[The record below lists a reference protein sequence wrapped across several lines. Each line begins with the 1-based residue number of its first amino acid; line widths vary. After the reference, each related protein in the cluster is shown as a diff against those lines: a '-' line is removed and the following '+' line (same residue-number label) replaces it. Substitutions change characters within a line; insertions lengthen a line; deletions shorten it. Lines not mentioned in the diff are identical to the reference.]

1 MNKLLNEEINRY
13 KSLMGINE
21 SETDLTEQPTDFT
34 IRPKFWKNAK
44 GFGSG
49 GVRVRISKGKRIY
62 IRDGE
67 SSNRQEVSGED
78 YTVVTPNEEW
88 DAFLSNDAQMK
99 KLMDES
105 SLSAWTTLK
114 GDEDDKQYAVA
125 ALEQFNDTYP
135 TEKWKNV
142 TVGMTEG
149 FEQKII
155 PGEKKV
161 YPAVPIK
168 FPSDL
173 APSSN
178 FFKDNYYEITPLF
191 VETVKKDII
200 DPLVEQ
206 LNSLNTPE
214 GKPQAFL
221 DTIDVLSSCSTLPNG
236 VSPDGKTYTF
246 DQLSKL
252 RAQTAMNYIISELQK
267 IGVLVNDTTKKS
279 MDYMGTN
286 GDGTSGPSWN
296 KVPQAEKKSK
306 RPEFDKYKKIDVE
319 LSVIINTNDKDDTS
333 ETDPTVLTIPT
344 DDYTIEFSKR
354 GKKSWYIRLPKIKLS
369 WKRKIKKRMRKINY
383 RTLKCTFFD

>member
-1 MNKLLNEEINRY
+1 MNKILNEEINRY

-21 SETDLTEQPTDFT
+21 SETDLTEQPDFT

-49 GVRVRISKGKRIY
+49 GVRVFISKGKRRY
-62 IRDGE
+62 IKRGTPDKYE
-67 SSNRQEVSGED
+67 EVSSEN
-78 YTVVTPNEEW
+78 YETVTPKEEW
-88 DAFLSNDAQMK
+88 DTFLANDGKMK
-99 KLMDES
+99 KLMDQS

-135 TEKWKNV
+135 TEKWRNV

-200 DPLVEQ
+200 DPLVAQ

-252 RAQTAMNYIISELQK
+252 RAQTAMNYIIAELQK

-296 KVPQAEKKSK
+296 KVPQAEKNAK

-333 ETDPTVLTIPT
+333 ETDPTVLRIPT
-344 DDYTIEFSKR
+344 DDYTIEFSKKGR
-354 GKKSWYIRLPKIKLS
+354 DSWSFRLPEIKLR
-369 WKRKIKKRMRKINY
+369 WKRRIKKRMRKTVF
-383 RTLKCTFFD
+383 RTLKCFFFD

>member
-21 SETDLTEQPTDFT
+21 SETDLTEQPDFT

-49 GVRVRISKGKRIY
+49 GVRVFISKGKRRY
-62 IRDGE
+62 IKRGTPDKYE
-67 SSNRQEVSGED
+67 EVSSEN
-78 YTVVTPNEEW
+78 YETVTPKEEW
-88 DAFLSNDAQMK
+88 DTFLANDGKMK
-99 KLMDES
+99 KLMDQS

-135 TEKWKNV
+135 TEKWRNV

-252 RAQTAMNYIISELQK
+252 RAQTAMNYIIAELQK

-296 KVPQAEKKSK
+296 KVPQAEKNAK

-333 ETDPTVLTIPT
+333 ETDPTVLRIPT
-344 DDYTIEFSKR
+344 DDYTIEFSKKGR
-354 GKKSWYIRLPKIKLS
+354 DSWSFRLPEIKLR
-369 WKRKIKKRMRKINY
+369 WKRRIKKRMRKTVF
-383 RTLKCTFFD
+383 RTLKCFFFD